1 MTVHADS
8 EPEPGKGPFRRRQ
21 VKAAPSQPGQIERFI
36 DPEAVNSQRAYG
48 RGIYKASQVNVLLG
62 RYVRIR
68 GDLLMA
74 WPDVR
79 DNGTESQR
87 EAAIVCAGLLRE
99 ARTELHSRRVTLTVV
114 AHLLS
119 LADRALVSLY
129 GNAVMRYRLHTLRN
143 RLLQLKPEPREHLK
157 NIGLAVLA
165 LKDEQQREQV
175 ETAVKDA
182 LSYLGEQDERALIEA
197 DLQVSRL
204 NRALIYVTV
213 GWILFLAI
221 VPFVSSVQK
230 DAGGAVIWP
239 VFSFEYTEWFD
250 LLFGALGLSIVGA
263 VGGIVSGMFSVRN
276 STTTLLEYRTSLKRM
291 ALKPMVGAVA
301 ALTLYF
307 FLGANVISGVA
318 ITSAGTYVVAAFLA
332 GFSERYFLR
341 FLDRASEATE
351 TPQETGRTDQSPDTL
366 PVRSSAD
373 LNLITSD

>member
-8 EPEPGKGPFRRRQ
+8 EDEPGKGPFRRRQ
-21 VKAAPSQPGQIERFI
+21 VKVAPPQPSQIERFK

-48 RGIYKASQVNVLLG
+48 RGIYKASQVNVLLA

-79 DNGTESQR
+79 DKGTESQK
-87 EAAIVCAGLLRE
+87 EAAIVCASLLKE
-99 ARTELHSRRVTLTVV
+99 ARTELESRRVTLTVV

-143 RLLQLKPEPREHLK
+143 RLLQLNPSPKEHLK
-157 NIGLAVLA
+157 NIGLAVQGW
-165 LKDEQQREQV
+165 KEDQRDQV

-213 GWILFLAI
+213 GWVLLLAI
-221 VPFVSSVQK
+221 VPFVSGVQR
-230 DAGGAVIWP
+230 DAGGDVIWP

-307 FLGANVISGVA
+307 FLGANVIAGVA
-318 ITSAGTYVVAAFLA
+318 ITTAGTYVVAAFLA

-341 FLDRASEATE
+341 FLDRASEATQ
-351 TPQETGRTDQSPDTL
+351 TPQHTGRTEQSPDTL
-366 PVRSSAD
+366 PVRSGAD

>member
-1 MTVHADS
+1 MT
-8 EPEPGKGPFRRRQ
+8 EPAEPLTEGNKSRFGRRQ
-21 VKAAPSQPGQIERFI
+21 VRAAPALLSQEQRFE
-36 DPEAVNSQRAYG
+36 DPQAVNSHRAYG
-48 RGIYKASQVNVLLG
+48 QGIYQASQVNVLLA

-74 WPDVR
+74 WPSVR
-79 DNGTESQR
+79 DEGTESQK
-87 EAAIVCAGLLRE
+87 EAAIVCASLLKE
-99 ARTELHSRRVTLTVV
+99 ARTELESRKITLTVV

-119 LADRALVSLY
+119 LGDRALVSLY
-129 GNAVMRYRLHTLRN
+129 SDDVLRYRLHTLRN
-143 RLLQLKPEPREHLK
+143 RLLQLTPPPKEHLK
-157 NIGLAVLA
+157 NIGLAVQGWNH
-165 LKDEQQREQV
+165 DHRDQV
-175 ETAVKDA
+175 ESAVKDA

-213 GWILFLAI
+213 GWVLLLAI
-221 VPFVSSVQK
+221 VPFVSVVQT
-230 DAGGAVIWP
+230 GANGDVIWP
-239 VFSFEYTEWFD
+239 VFSFGYENWFD

-307 FLGANVISGVA
+307 FLGADVISGVA
-318 ITSAGTYVVAAFLA
+318 ITTPGTYVVAAFLA

-341 FLDRASEATE
+341 FLDKAGEATE
-351 TPQETGRTDQSPDTL
+351 APREPTAAAVPPEPP
-366 PVRSSAD
+366 PVRASGD
-373 LNLITSD
+373 LSLITSD